1 MRADS
6 SVRPETPVSVRA
18 GRAARFV
25 GRSLVTWAAATLVAP
40 RLDGDGLARLVQRT
54 AERTLRLLRVDVVVR
69 GPRPARGGARLVVA
83 NHVSWLDPYALNA
96 IAGAR
101 YVAKSEVATWPLAGG
116 IARGFRTVFLRR
128 GSFRDAARAK
138 DVVAAALRAGE
149 RVVVF
154 PEGTTTEGAAV
165 GRFHAA
171 LFQAAIDADVT
182 VQAVAIRYRR
192 ADGARDPEAAFV
204 GDTTFITSLRRVL
217 GRPAITVELTFGPPL
232 RATGRTRR
240 ELARVTHG
248 FVSLALAAPMVRARP
263 LRRAA

>member
-1 MRADS
+1 MRVDS
-6 SVRPETPVSVRA
+6 SVRPETTPAIRA
-18 GRAARFV
+18 ARAARFV
-25 GRSLVTWAAATLVAP
+25 GRSLITWAAATLVAP
-40 RLDGDGLARLVQRT
+40 RLDPCGRARLVQRA

-69 GPRPARGGARLVVA
+69 GARPATGGARLLVA
-83 NHVSWLDPYALNA
+83 NHVSWLDVYALNA

-101 YVAKSEVATWPLAGG
+101 YVAKAEVARWPLAGG
-116 IARGFRTVFLRR
+116 IARGFRTIFLRR
-128 GSFRDAARAK
+128 GSLRDAARVK
-138 DVVAAALRAGE
+138 DVVAAALREGD

-154 PEGTTTEGAAV
+154 PEGTTTDGAAV

-171 LFQAAIDADVT
+171 LFEAAVDAGAT

-192 ADGARDPEAAFV
+192 ADGTRDGAAAFV
-204 GDTTFITSLRRVL
+204 GDMTFLASLRRVL

-240 ELARVTHG
+240 ELVRLTHG
-248 FVSLALAAPMVRARP
+248 FVSLALVAPMVRARP